1 MVSFLLFWPA
11 LSGALDVAPRITDR
25 EMIEG
30 LTQIRGDIK
39 RLDDGQ
45 KTILRELD
53 NRFTAMDKRF
63 EATDKR
69 VESIDKRFESI
80 DKRFESIDKRFE
92 TIEISINTQFDR
104 LHQLILGVLGAF
116 VALFSGT
123 IGFALWDRRTMIRPF
138 EVFETK
144 VKGMERDLSDNKKGV
159 TDLLD
164 ALRALS
170 RRDEKV
176 AEVLRQFHLL

>member
-69 VESIDKRFESI
+69 VESI